1 MFIAKK
7 KKEEENLEGK
17 RFKLSCLILTHPL
30 TADRCE
36 GKAKAE
42 KVPGVL
48 NTPGDLL
55 LPLGLPDQEL
65 FMAVCGLPGQR
76 PSFVFYLIDRFLLLA
91 TVSWKMQD
99 SSWRCCIH
107 RICWC

>member
-55 LPLGLPDQEL
+55 LPLGLPDQ
-65 FMAVCGLPGQR
+65 
-76 PSFVFYLIDRFLLLA
+76 S
-91 TVSWKMQD
+91 
-99 SSWRCCIH
+99 SSWQCVASLGNGPLLSST
-107 RICWC
+107 